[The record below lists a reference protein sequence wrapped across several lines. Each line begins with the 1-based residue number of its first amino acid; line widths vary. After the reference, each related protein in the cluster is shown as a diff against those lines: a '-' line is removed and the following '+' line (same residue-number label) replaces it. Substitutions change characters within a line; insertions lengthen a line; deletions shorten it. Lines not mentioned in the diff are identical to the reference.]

1 MAIPSL
7 ENFRSDIAKQ
17 QNGSLSPRANLR
29 LRIRVTCIQGDG
41 IRHFCAVSASSVGS
55 DGASLNSVQKLG
67 CISNAA
73 KDCLPNIMTET
84 KLSVPID
91 VNLVS
96 KGCAILSSCTC
107 NWMNEYPDCSY
118 EIFSGHILLLEAGA
132 NLRIRMNLLFI
143 TLRPWKRVSTDT

>member
-1 MAIPSL
+1 
-7 ENFRSDIAKQ
+7 
-17 QNGSLSPRANLR
+17 
-29 LRIRVTCIQGDG
+29 
-41 IRHFCAVSASSVGS
+41 
-55 DGASLNSVQKLG
+55 
-67 CISNAA
+67 
-73 KDCLPNIMTET
+73 MTET

-143 TLRPWKRVSTDT
+143 TLRP